1 MVLGTETEY
10 GIVGPS
16 GLDPGLASA
25 AVIRGL
31 RAAWCPG
38 TEDENA
44 VLGNGARAYVDHA
57 HPEYCTPEVTTPSDL
72 VAHAAAGDV
81 LMARAAQVAAAE
93 VGGAVRLFKNNTDGR
108 GASYGSHENYLVP
121 RSVPFEAI
129 VAGLTAHLV
138 TRLPLCGAGR
148 VGLGRYSQEPGF
160 QISQRADFFEALV
173 GLETTLRRPI
183 VNTRDEPH
191 ADPRRWRRLHVIVGD
206 ATLAQVATFVRFGAT
221 ALVLAAI
228 ADGMGLPVLADPLG
242 DLVRVSRDLSCR
254 RPLRLADGRSA
265 SALEVQEAY
274 LAAARTV
281 ADRRP
286 GVLGVDTAA
295 VLREWQSLADDL
307 RADPAGASDRVD
319 WAAKL
324 SLLKGFRERDGLRW
338 DAERLAQV
346 DLRYC
351 EIDPQRSLYAA
362 LLSRGRLRRVVDDE
376 RIATAAAHPPADTRA
391 FLRGHL
397 VSTLP
402 GSVVAA
408 GWDSMLMRDRD
419 GALVN
424 LRMSDPLDHT
434 AADVPW
440 SP

>member
-1 MVLGTETEY
+1 MVFGTETEY
-10 GIVGPS
+10 GIVGPPGVDPAVAS
-16 GLDPGLASA
+16 GG
-25 AVIRGL
+25 VIRGL

-81 LMARAAQVAAAE
+81 LMARAAAAAAE
-93 VGGAVRLFKNNTDGR
+93 EVGGDVRLFKNNTDGR

-148 VGLGRYSQEPGF
+148 VGLGRASSEPGF

-173 GLETTLRRPI
+173 GLETTRRRPI

-221 ALVLAAI
+221 ALVLTAI
-228 ADGMGLPVLADPLG
+228 EAQLPLPVLADPLG
-242 DLVRVSRDLSCR
+242 DLVRVSRDLTCR
-254 RPLRLADGRSA
+254 VPLQLADGRTA
-265 SALEVQEAY
+265 SALEVQAEY
-274 LAAARTV
+274 LAAARV
-281 ADRRP
+281 LAERAPD
-286 GVLGVDTAA
+286 VLGVDTAA
-295 VLREWQSLADDL
+295 VLREWGSLLDDL
-307 RADPAGASDRVD
+307 RDDPALVADRVD

-324 SLLKGFRERDGLRW
+324 ALLNGFRRRDGLAW
-338 DAERLAQV
+338 DADRLVQI
-346 DLRYC
+346 DLRYA
-351 EIDPQRSLYAA
+351 EIDPGRSLYST
-362 LLSRGRLRRVVDDE
+362 LLARGRMRRLVDHE
-376 RIATAAAHPPADTRA
+376 RIAAALVHPPDDTRA
-391 FLRGHL
+391 YLRGHL
-397 VSTLP
+397 VATYPRL
-402 GSVVAA
+402 VVAA

-424 LRMSDPLDHT
+424 LRMSDPLEHT